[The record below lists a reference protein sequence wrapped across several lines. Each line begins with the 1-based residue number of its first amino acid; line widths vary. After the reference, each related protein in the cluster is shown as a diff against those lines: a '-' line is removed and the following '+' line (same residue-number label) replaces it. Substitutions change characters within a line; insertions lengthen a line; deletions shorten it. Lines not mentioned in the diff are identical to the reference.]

1 MISDIA
7 LTEEALS
14 LHPLSKRFSFV
25 VFDAEGYATHSLGAS
40 PGEGKISVW
49 DPLFSFVLPPC

>member
-25 VFDAEGYATHSLGAS
+25 VFDAEG
-40 PGEGKISVW
+40 
-49 DPLFSFVLPPC
+49 

>member
-14 LHPLSKRFSFV
+14 LHPLSKRLSFA
-25 VFDAEGYATHSLGAS
+25 VFDAEGQPGS
-40 PGEGKISVW
+40 PLAQRTVGSIRPDKSAM
-49 DPLFSFVLPPC
+49 P